1 MGVGKII
8 FITGATAGF
17 GKAIAYKF
25 AAHGWD
31 VIINGRRRERLTA
44 IEQDLREQYGA
55 RVLSLPFDI
64 RDREE
69 VTRSIQ
75 SLPHDWKN
83 IDVLVNNAG
92 LASGLSTIQE
102 GDPDDWDL
110 MIDTNVRGLL
120 YVSRQIMPQMVAQK
134 RGHII
139 NISSIAGKEAYA
151 KGNVY
156 CATKHAVDALTKS
169 MRIDLLEHGIKVTS
183 IDPGA
188 AKTEFSLVRFHGDV
202 ERAKK
207 AYQGYEPLHPE
218 DIADIA
224 YFAATRPAHVVLNDI
239 VVTPLAQAN
248 TSYIV
253 KKEVS

>member
-1 MGVGKII
+1 MNGKKII

-31 VIINGRRRERLTA
+31 LILNGRREDRLNR
-44 IEQDLREQYGA
+44 IEQDLKEQFNTN
-55 RVLSLPFDI
+55 VLSLPFDV
-64 RDREE
+64 RDREK
-69 VTRSIQ
+69 VQQNIQ
-75 SLPHDWKN
+75 ALPHDWKA

-102 GDPDDWDL
+102 GDIDDWEV
-110 MIDTNVRGLL
+110 MIDTNVKGLL
-120 YVSRQIMPQMVAQK
+120 YVSRQVMPLMINQK
-134 RGHII
+134 YGHII

-151 KGNVY
+151 RGNVY

-188 AKTEFSLVRFHGDV
+188 AETEFSLVRFRGDV

-207 AYQGYEPLHPE
+207 SYQGYEPLRAE

-224 YFAATRPAHVVLNDI
+224 YFAATRPPHVVLNDI

-248 TSYIV
+248 TAYIH
-253 KKEVS
+253 KKDIG